1 MLFEAYV
8 DPNLAKHPQTF
19 TGSPNDACDAQDGD
33 EKHWREVISSLHLIY
48 RGNHDKLSARVPNR

>member
-19 TGSPNDACDAQDGD
+19 TGSPNDACDAQGGD
-33 EKHWREVISSLHLIY
+33 EKHWREVISSLHVIY
-48 RGNHDKLSARVPNR
+48 RGNHDKPSARVPNR